1 MRTIAGRRHPR
12 PTTGPRT
19 GAGATGLAR
28 RGFTLIETALATVI
42 VGVGVLAMISAQQ
55 AFHQKNLWSTQ
66 ASIAMR
72 LGNEIRELTLNMP
85 RFDPVAGPDTWGP
98 ETNETDLGA
107 FDDLDDFDG
116 EDGEGTVF
124 SASLGNGPISSRRE
138 VIPNMEGWSQT
149 VRVFNVEQ
157 FDTTSEVDDG
167 STAFVKVEVTIHFQ
181 GPNDAEPTEMTKVSW
196 LASK

>member
-1 MRTIAGRRHPR
+1 MRTIAGRRHP
-12 PTTGPRT
+12 TSGAGPRT
-19 GAGATGLAR
+19 VRSAR

-85 RFDPVAGPDTWGP
+85 RFDPVAGPETWGP
-98 ETNETDLGA
+98 ESNETALDA

-157 FDTTSEVDDG
+157 FDTTDEVEDG
-167 STAFVKVEVTIHFQ
+167 TTAFVKVEVTIHFQ
-181 GPNDAEPTEMTKVSW
+181 GPNDEEPIEMTKVSW